1 MSRVIAPPRTRA
13 QKAVALCERLVMSR
27 PDRLREFIGGHT
39 VETLAQAHG
48 VKPSDLRA
56 SFDHARRRLADG

>member
-1 MSRVIAPPRTRA
+1 MSRFATPARTRA
-13 QKAVALCERLVMSR
+13 QKAAALCERLVMSR
-27 PDRLREFIGGHT
+27 PDRLREFLGDHT

-56 SFDHARRRLADG
+56 SFDHARRRLAHG